1 MASETLELPSD
12 PTHQEFVKQEK
23 DEAIAEKINSLANE
37 DGDKP
42 DDAQGQS
49 TPSSTTE
56 GDEVKAEF
64 VAAEIVK
71 DDNSSTLKEFVKPE
85 KDDAIA
91 EKIDSLANEDKPDNT
106 QSQALPSSTTEGDEV
121 KAELVAAEIV
131 KDDDSSTLK
140 EFVKPEK
147 DEAIAEKI
155 DSLANED
162 GDKPDD
168 APIQAIPSSKT
179 GDEVKAELASE
190 AIEKGD
196 NSSALKEFVKL
207 EKDEAIEE
215 KINSLANEVGDKPDH
230 SQSQATPTSEA
241 EDEVKAELT
250 AVEIEKGDDSA
261 ALKEFVK
268 PEKDE
273 AISEKINSLANED
286 GDKPEDAQGQ
296 ATPSSTA
303 VGDEVKAELAS
314 EAIEKGDDSS
324 ALKEFVKPEKDEA
337 IAEKIDSLANEDGGK
352 PDDAQDQAT
361 PSSTTEGDEVKA
373 ELAAAEI
380 ETGDNSS
387 ALKEFV
393 KLEKDEA
400 IAEKINSLANEDG
413 FKPDN
418 SQGQATP
425 SSTTEG
431 DEVKAKLAAA
441 EIEKVDDSSALT
453 VSVED
458 VLKPDIVDESQNS
471 AAEKGDEEK
480 AELTAAE
487 IEKSEDSSALKIF
500 IEDSP
505 KPDIVDD
512 VPNSAV
518 EKVDEEKAE
527 LPVSVEKTDD
537 SVPIEP
543 VAVADIA
550 EEEKDPIPES
560 QPISVA
566 EPVLDAAI
574 SQQDEPPS
582 TETDVKETQ
591 QTIEKKPVD
600 EENKSKTGDVPE
612 AEIIE
617 KSVDTTESSSD
628 ATETNQS
635 EVTEVKQAE
644 ISETGAEKVT
654 EPVATKE
661 REVTQEPEKESQ
673 EKSEEAEQP
682 STIAIVEPSAEANE
696 EKISTAIAEETN
708 NTEVEP
714 TEKAKAESVITEV
727 EPTETKKEL
736 VVADVEPTGTVKDE
750 PVVTEVEE
758 NKKESKEAEQ
768 PNTSSIPEQSAETN
782 DVIAVEEKTR
792 ELEFEAAIPKDINND
807 NAGPTETKRAEPVV
821 TQVEPTE
828 TVKEELVVAEV
839 EPTETVKDEPA
850 VTEVEENQKEPK
862 EEEQPN
868 TSSIPEQSAET
879 NDVIAVE
886 EKTRELEFAAAT
898 LKDTNNANAKS
909 TETEKAEPVVTQAEA
924 TDTVKEEL
932 VVAEVEP
939 TETVKEEPAV
949 IEIEENQ
956 KEPEQQST
964 EPREDEQLNASSIP
978 EQSTET
984 NNVIAVE
991 EKTRELE
998 FEATILKETN
1008 NNNVGPTE
1016 TEKAEPVVT
1025 EVDESQGAQ
1034 EIQSFKQEEEA
1045 KPKEKSESQEQIGDT
1060 VEVHPSKD
1068 SDIDPVKEAGNS
1080 ELEAIP
1086 VKEENIDS
1094 LSNGVEEKPREQ
1106 LQIGEEVVE
1115 TIKVVEP
1122 EKATQKSE
1130 ESIDGTIKNST
1141 VKEDES
1147 ETNTTVNTEQVSL
1160 NEEAQTKLENPVEP
1174 SPEVEEKTVVE
1185 DVKKEVAGVTENA
1198 TSVDEK
1204 VDVAAENVKKEPEAP
1219 DAVQVSSRET
1229 EVEIK
1234 KAEEQN
1240 EAKTDTP
1247 EAGKADTKV
1256 DEISKAVSEPV
1267 RETLASKFEEKDEEE
1282 KTIQT
1287 GENNSEKEKI
1297 EEPVK
1302 TEVEAT
1308 KENDTTTVTKDLP
1321 KETPAKP
1328 AQKQSNNII
1337 SKVKQSLV
1345 KAKKAI
1351 TGKSPSSKNLNSD
1364 QKGDIKVK

>member
-1 MASETLELPSD
+1 MATETLELPSD

-42 DDAQGQS
+42 EGAQVRS

-56 GDEVKAEF
+56 GDEVKAELA
-64 VAAEIVK
+64 AAEIK
-71 DDNSSTLKEFVKPE
+71 KGDDSSALKEFVKQE
-85 KDDAIA
+85 KDEAIA
-91 EKIDSLANEDKPDNT
+91 KKINSLANEDGDKPEEA
-106 QSQALPSSTTEGDEV
+106 QGQATPSTTEGDEV

-131 KDDDSSTLK
+131 KDDNSSTLK

-168 APIQAIPSSKT
+168 TPIQATPSSTT

-196 NSSALKEFVKL
+196 DSSALKEFVKL
-207 EKDEAIEE
+207 EKDETIEE
-215 KINSLANEVGDKPDH
+215 KINSLANEDGDKPDH
-230 SQSQATPTSEA
+230 SQGQATPTSEA

-250 AVEIEKGDDSA
+250 AVEIEKGDDSS

-268 PEKDE
+268 QEKDE
-273 AISEKINSLANED
+273 AISETINSLANED
-286 GDKPEDAQGQ
+286 GDKPEDGQGQ
-296 ATPSSTA
+296 ATPSSTTE
-303 VGDEVKAELAS
+303 GDEVKAELAS
-314 EAIEKGDDSS
+314 KAIEKGDDSS
-324 ALKEFVKPEKDEA
+324 SLKEFVKPEKDEA
-337 IAEKIDSLANEDGGK
+337 IAEKIDSLAKEDGGK

-361 PSSTTEGDEVKA
+361 PSSTTEGDEAKA

-380 ETGDNSS
+380 ETGDDSS

-413 FKPDN
+413 FKPDD

-431 DEVKAKLAAA
+431 DEVKAELAAA
-441 EIEKVDDSSALT
+441 EIEKGDDSSAFT
-453 VSVED
+453 ISVED
-458 VLKPDIVDESQNS
+458 ILKQDIVDESQNS

-480 AELTAAE
+480 AELASSE
-487 IEKSEDSSALKIF
+487 IEKSDDSSALKVS

-512 VPNSAV
+512 APNSAV

-527 LPVSVEKTDD
+527 LPVPVEKTDD

-550 EEEKDPIPES
+550 EEEKNPIPES

-574 SQQDEPPS
+574 SQQDEPQS

-635 EVTEVKQAE
+635 EVAEVKHAE

-696 EKISTAIAEETN
+696 EKISAAIAEETN
-708 NTEVEP
+708 NTEVE
-714 TEKAKAESVITEV
+714 KAKAESVVTEV

-736 VVADVEPTGTVKDE
+736 VVADVEPTG
-750 PVVTEVEE
+750 
-758 NKKESKEAEQ
+758 
-768 PNTSSIPEQSAETN
+768 
-782 DVIAVEEKTR
+782 
-792 ELEFEAAIPKDINND
+792 
-807 NAGPTETKRAEPVV
+807 
-821 TQVEPTE
+821 
-828 TVKEELVVAEV
+828 
-839 EPTETVKDEPA
+839 TVKDEPA

-886 EKTRELEFAAAT
+886 EKTRELEFEAAILKDTNNDNAGPTETEKAEPVVTQVELTETVKEELVVAEVEPTETVKDEPAVTEVEENQKEPKEEEKPNTYSIPEQSAETNDVIAVEEKTRELEFAAAT
-898 LKDTNNANAKS
+898 LKDTNNDNAES
-909 TETEKAEPVVTQAEA
+909 TETEKAEPVVTQAEP

-932 VVAEVEP
+932 VVAEVDP